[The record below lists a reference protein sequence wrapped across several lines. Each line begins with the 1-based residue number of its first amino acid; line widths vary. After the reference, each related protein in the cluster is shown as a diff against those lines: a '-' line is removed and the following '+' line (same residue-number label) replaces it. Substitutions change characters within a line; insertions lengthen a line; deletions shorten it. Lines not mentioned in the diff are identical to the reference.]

1 MGAKKILFIEIKK
14 KQPSKSS
21 RNIHKFKEINRI
33 KNRRQ
38 TTKKWPNDK
47 IVELAVME
55 IEKEKLK
62 GQEKDLSKE
71 KNHIS
76 QKKAVDALAML
87 RSYFDQNDLD
97 MHHIYEIGGQLS
109 FNVSKNDGEKNA

>member
-1 MGAKKILFIEIKK
+1 
-14 KQPSKSS
+14 
-21 RNIHKFKEINRI
+21 
-33 KNRRQ
+33 
-38 TTKKWPNDK
+38 
-47 IVELAVME
+47 ME

-62 GQEKDLSKE
+62 GQEKEKDLSKE

-76 QKKAVDALAML
+76 QKKAVHVLAML

-97 MHHIYEIGGQLS
+97 MHHVYEIGGQLS

>member
-1 MGAKKILFIEIKK
+1 MEIK
-14 KQPSKSS
+14 
-21 RNIHKFKEINRI
+21 
-33 KNRRQ
+33 
-38 TTKKWPNDK
+38 
-47 IVELAVME
+47 
-55 IEKEKLK
+55 KEKLK
-62 GQEKDLSKE
+62 GQEKEKNLSKE

-97 MHHIYEIGGQLS
+97 MHHVYEIGGQLS

>member
-1 MGAKKILFIEIKK
+1 MFTRKTLIILPRFEFFLVKKISSFGRKKNSFYRNKK
-14 KQPSKSS
+14 KQQPSKSS

-47 IVELAVME
+47 IEELASMKIV
-55 IEKEKLK
+55 KEKLK
-62 GQEKDLSKE
+62 GQKKEKDLSKE

-76 QKKAVDALAML
+76 QKKAVDALAIL
-87 RSYFDQNDLD
+87 R
-97 MHHIYEIGGQLS
+97 
-109 FNVSKNDGEKNA
+109 